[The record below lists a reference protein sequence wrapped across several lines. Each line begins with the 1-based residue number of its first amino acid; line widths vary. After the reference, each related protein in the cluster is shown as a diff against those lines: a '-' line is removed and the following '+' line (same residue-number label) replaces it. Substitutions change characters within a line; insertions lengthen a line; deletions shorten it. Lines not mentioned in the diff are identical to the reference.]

1 EIADNGAVEAE
12 ANENRDCQN
21 GRDENQERL
30 SLVRHE
36 NEAEPDDERDIS
48 TQQQQS
54 TVAQHQDD
62 LFAGAGQ
69 KRQSLPWIF
78 QTHTRVIPL
87 SVGEKYRNDSS
98 AIRLFITTIGD

>member
-1 EIADNGAVEAE
+1 M
-12 ANENRDCQN
+12 
-21 GRDENQERL
+21 

-36 NEAEPDDERDIS
+36 NEAEPDDERDIG

-54 TVAQHQDD
+54 AVAQHQDN

-87 SVGEKYRNDSS
+87 SHGEKYRNDSS
-98 AIRLFITTIGD
+98 AIRLFILRLGTKI